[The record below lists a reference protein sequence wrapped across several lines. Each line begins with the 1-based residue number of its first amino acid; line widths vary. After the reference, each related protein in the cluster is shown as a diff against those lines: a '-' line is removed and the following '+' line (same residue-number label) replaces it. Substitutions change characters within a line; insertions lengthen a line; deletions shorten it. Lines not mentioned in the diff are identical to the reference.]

1 MSFDDNDTNGRPGDD
16 EEDADEELEEE
27 AEDESKSMFQGR

>member
-27 AEDESKSMFQGR
+27 TEDESKSMFQRR